1 MAVYLPKKSP
11 KRLKE
16 IIQLAKKVAEDPDIR
31 SSEFCRDCLMHIEAH
46 ANMVLKH
53 INEIVRQNRKFRY
66 NKYEQDRVKFK
77 DWATKKTKRFP
88 PED

>member
-53 INEIVRQNRKFRY
+53 IQEIIHQNRRFRY
-66 NKYEQDRVKFK
+66 NRYEQNRVAFK
-77 DWATKKTKRFP
+77 KWATRKIKRLP
-88 PED
+88 KED